1 MKVSLMAVLAPS
13 FGPAVFTLFGVNIP
27 IITFAMSCIGLLLA
41 REIGP
46 EPTRKLTRRQNVALT
61 SLLLVIT
68 FMFVTGSFGMD
79 QPERGVA
86 VAFSIGLGF
95 SGLLAVQIFGDFVI
109 ARLKAMLGRPDT
121 PPAAPE

>member
-1 MKVSLMAVLAPS
+1 MKFSSVAVIAPS
-13 FGPAVFTLFGVNIP
+13 FGPAVVTLFGVDVP
-27 IITFAMSCIGLLLA
+27 VVTFAMACFGLLLA

-46 EPTRKLTRRQNVALT
+46 EPSRKLTRRQNVALT
-61 SLLLVIT
+61 SLLLIVT

-86 VAFSIGLGF
+86 VAFAIGLGF

-109 ARLKAMLGRPDT
+109 AKLKTIMGRRTDD
-121 PPAAPE
+121 